1 MNRDDRRESG
11 PTGRMLFLTV
21 FSIAMAYMESA
32 VVVYLREIY
41 YPGGFAFPLS
51 PMAPAAIRT
60 EMLREFATLIMLV
73 SVTGVAARRFRV
85 RLALF
90 MYCFGVWDIF
100 YYVWLKVLLGWPPSL
115 MTWDILFLIP
125 VVWAGPVLAPLIVS
139 FTMLLLS
146 WALFLPRREGPS
158 VAKRMREWA
167 LLLSGALSV
176 FLSFVWD
183 YGSLVLSSGV
193 LRDHTVMSPE
203 TLDAISRHVPSDFN
217 WPLFCLGEALLLAA
231 VISLVRRGRSVRGS

>member
-1 MNRDDRRESG
+1 MNSDDLRKKG
-11 PTGRMLFLTV
+11 LTGRMLFLTV
-21 FSIAMAYMESA
+21 FSIAMAYLESA

-41 YPGGFAFPLS
+41 YPGGFDFPLS
-51 PMAPAAIRT
+51 PMAPAAVQT
-60 EMLREFATLIMLV
+60 EMLREFATLVMLV
-73 SVTGVAARRFRV
+73 SVSGLAARSFRV

-146 WALFLPRREGPS
+146 WPLLLHRRERVS
-158 VAKRMREWA
+158 VAKRMRQWA
-167 LLLSGALSV
+167 LLLSGTLV
-176 FLSFVWD
+176 IFLSFVSD
-183 YGSLVLSSGV
+183 YGSLVLRGGI
-193 LRDHTVMSPE
+193 LRDRTVMSPE
-203 TLDAISRHVPSDFN
+203 LLDAISRHVPSDFN
-217 WPLFCLGEALLLAA
+217 WSLFSLGEALLLAA
-231 VISLVRRGRSVRGS
+231 VVSLFRRERSVSGP